1 VGSQPGSIASV
12 VKESP
17 EPVRAPGLR
26 EALWFVKGW
35 MSYNGDAEVENMPG
49 EELHNSLICAIVSIP
64 N

>member
-1 VGSQPGSIASV
+1 
-12 VKESP
+12 
-17 EPVRAPGLR
+17 
-26 EALWFVKGW
+26 VKGW